1 MFDCRRNAI
10 AASLS
15 AFGAVVVLSDLLSAE
30 RALA

>member
-1 MFDCRRNAI
+1 MFEWRLIAI

-15 AFGAVVVLSDLLSAE
+15 AFGAVVVLGCLPSAE